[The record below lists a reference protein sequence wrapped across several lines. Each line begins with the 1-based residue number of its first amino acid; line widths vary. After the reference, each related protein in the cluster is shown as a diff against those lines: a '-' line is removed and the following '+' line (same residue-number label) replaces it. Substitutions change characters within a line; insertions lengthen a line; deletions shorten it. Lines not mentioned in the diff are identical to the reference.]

1 MRTYDRRRQHYY
13 IVCLFLLLQVFHLRD
28 ICWERSQF
36 LSKSFFGFVTFNIIS
51 YSLLLAELL
60 TTHIASSP
68 NDDDKNFYSHLFNGC
83 YAVLLF
89 IVVIFFLIY
98 GVEVYFK
105 VRGGFIT
112 IKPVQIGQNR
122 VAGEGGA
129 GEGDAAGCSSHETEP
144 LQQEVELRPRI
155 NNSQLH
161 QSRIGLLSQ
170 ALMLMIIVGFLFS
183 ETLSE
188 FWKTK
193 VCIVSVLIF
202 TNIVK
207 C

>member
-1 MRTYDRRRQHYY
+1 M
-13 IVCLFLLLQVFHLRD
+13 
-28 ICWERSQF
+28 
-36 LSKSFFGFVTFNIIS
+36 
-51 YSLLLAELL
+51 AEVV
-60 TTHIASSP
+60 TTHVASTP
-68 NDDDKNFYSHLFNGC
+68 NDDKHFYTHLFNGC

-89 IVVIFFLIY
+89 IVVVFFLIY

-105 VRGGFIT
+105 VRGGFIA
-112 IKPVQIGQNR
+112 KPVRIGQGA
-122 VAGEGGA
+122 AGAGGA
-129 GEGDAAGCSSHETEP
+129 APQETEP
-144 LQQEVELRPRI
+144 LQEDQRRQDELRPRI

-193 VCIVSVLIF
+193 VCLFKLPIQLFYRSS
-202 TNIVK
+202 K
-207 C
+207 